1 MRFEQDIFHAN
12 SQTANLSRGLKTLAE
27 KLGLPISIAPSV
39 EDLEFDQQTQITIE
53 DEGDVMAPSIRV
65 EDPKTDD
72 EPELEENYFT

>member
-39 EDLEFDQQTQITIE
+39 EDLEFD
-53 DEGDVMAPSIRV
+53 
-65 EDPKTDD
+65 
-72 EPELEENYFT
+72 